1 MCGVFY
7 IDLDSVL
14 EARKFVTEVDRRI
27 PAMDFSK
34 DIHPTDPAPV
44 ITGSRNGL
52 KLSCQRWGYPG
63 YQKSGVIFNARAE
76 SVQEKKLFQ
85 NGIRYHRAVI
95 LAKHFYEW
103 NALKEKNSF
112 SRVDGNEVIGCC

>member
-7 IDLDSVL
+7 IDQDSVL
-14 EARKFVTEVDRRI
+14 EVRKFVTEVDQRI

-44 ITGSRNGL
+44 ITGNRNGL
-52 KLSCQRWGYPG
+52 RLSCQRWGYPG

-76 SVQEKKLFQ
+76 SVQEKRLFQ

-95 LAKHFYEW
+95 PAKHFYEFW
-103 NALKEKNSF
+103 IIMMAV
-112 SRVDGNEVIGCC
+112 RP